1 MDRAEADDGSLVLL
15 AGRCVEESRKRPIV
29 ARTSPLEDWHRF
41 DGVSTS
47 EFIHRILTDREF
59 RPFSMARKVGRP
71 FFEAYR

>member
-1 MDRAEADDGSLVLL
+1 MTEASHYWPADTSKNP
-15 AGRCVEESRKRPIV
+15 EERPIV

-71 FFEAYR
+71 FFDAYR